1 MTSTKDFRSFGE
13 LLKQELIPALG
24 CTEPIAIALACAMAR
39 EILAEEPEQIKLYC
53 SGNVIKNVKSVLVPN
68 SGGRQGIT
76 IAAALG
82 VVVGEASRKLRIL
95 DGVTK
100 EQQEEAVA
108 LARSGRI
115 QTELAECRESLYILV
130 EMKSTDQ
137 TASAELNGN
146 HTEFTRLMK
155 NGVVTYQAENNE
167 SETAVSMEGLNI
179 KNILTYAAELEQE
192 KNEEISAVLRR
203 QIAFNKAIAEEGLKG
218 KYGAQVGKTILETED
233 REKPETLA
241 KAWAA
246 AGSDARMSG
255 CDLPV
260 VINSGSGN
268 QGLTVSLPVIIYGE
282 YLETDET
289 RLMSALAVANLVAIH
304 QKSYIG
310 KLSAFCGAVS
320 AAAGAGAGIGWLL
333 KLDYEQISGIITN
346 ITAATGGMLCDGAKP
361 SCALKIAV
369 ALNNVFLAVEMSKR
383 GRVLSSGCGL
393 VGRNVEE
400 TIQNVGYIARTGL
413 READK
418 EILDLMLRSE
428 AVCSRE
434 Q

>member
-1 MTSTKDFRSFGE
+1 MASTKDFRSFGE

-82 VVVGEASRKLRIL
+82 VIVGKASRKLRIL

-100 EQQEEAVA
+100 EQREEAVA

-115 QTELAECRESLYILV
+115 QTELAEGRESLYILV
-130 EMKSTDQ
+130 EMKSADQ

-218 KYGAQVGKTILETED
+218 TYGAQVGKTILETED
-233 REKPETLA
+233 REKPETIA

-282 YLETDET
+282 YLEADET

-369 ALNNVFLAVEMSKR
+369 ALNNMFLAVEMSKR

>member
-1 MTSTKDFRSFGE
+1 
-13 LLKQELIPALG
+13 
-24 CTEPIAIALACAMAR
+24 MA
-39 EILAEEPEQIKLYC
+39 E
-53 SGNVIKNVKSVLVPN
+53 
-68 SGGRQGIT
+68 
-76 IAAALG
+76 
-82 VVVGEASRKLRIL
+82 
-95 DGVTK
+95 D
-100 EQQEEAVA
+100 
-108 LARSGRI
+108 
-115 QTELAECRESLYILV
+115 RESLYILV
-130 EMKSTDQ
+130 EMKSADQ

-155 NGVVTYQAENNE
+155 NGVVTYQAENNK
-167 SETAVSMEGLNI
+167 SETVVSMEGLTI
-179 KNILTYAAELEQE
+179 KDILVYAAELEQE
-192 KNEEISAVLRR
+192 KNEEISVILRR
-203 QIAFNKAIAEEGLKG
+203 QIAYNKAIAEEGLKG

-233 REKPETLA
+233 RKKPETLA

-282 YLETDET
+282 YLKADET

-333 KLDYEQISGIITN
+333 KLDYEQIAGIITN

-369 ALNNVFLAVEMSKR
+369 ALNNMFLAVEMSKR

-393 VGRNVEE
+393 VGKDVEE
-400 TIQNVGYIARTGL
+400 TIQNVGYVARTGL

-428 AVCSRE
+428 
-434 Q
+434 

>member
-1 MTSTKDFRSFGE
+1 MTGTKDFHSFGE

-95 DGVTK
+95 DRVTK

-108 LARSGRI
+108 LVRSGRI
-115 QTELAECRESLYILV
+115 QTELAEDRESLYILV
-130 EMKSTDQ
+130 EMKSADQ

-167 SETAVSMEGLNI
+167 SETAVSMEGLTI
-179 KNILTYAAELEQE
+179 QDILIYAAELEQE
-192 KNEEISAVLRR
+192 KNEEISVILRR

-218 KYGAQVGKTILETED
+218 EYGAQVGKTILETED
-233 REKPETLA
+233 CKKPETLA

-268 QGLTVSLPVIIYGE
+268 QGLTASLPVIIYGE
-282 YLETDET
+282 YLEADET

-333 KLDYEQISGIITN
+333 KLDYEQIAGIITN
-346 ITAATGGMLCDGAKP
+346 ITATTGGMLCDGAKP

-369 ALNNVFLAVEMSKR
+369 ALNNTFLAVEMSKR
-383 GRVLSSGCGL
+383 GRVFSSGCGL
-393 VGRNVEE
+393 VGKDVEE
-400 TIQNVGYIARTGL
+400 TIQNVGYVARTGL

-428 AVCSRE
+428 
-434 Q
+434 